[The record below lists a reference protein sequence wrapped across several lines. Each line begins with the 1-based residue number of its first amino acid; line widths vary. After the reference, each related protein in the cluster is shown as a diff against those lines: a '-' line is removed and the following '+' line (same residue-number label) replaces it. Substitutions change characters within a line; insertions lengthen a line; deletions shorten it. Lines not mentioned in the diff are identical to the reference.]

1 MCSFNNPNVTELC
14 GYTPLDEKMYGTFH
28 IAVGA
33 NNMFGGTNAGLSAR
47 FRYAAEHARISYR
60 QGKKIQNK
68 PSPGFCLPQERCKSI
83 AVGANNMF
91 GGTNAASDHIDF
103 VGHGSVLIKE

>member
-1 MCSFNNPNVTELC
+1 MNPNVTELC

-33 NNMFGGTNAGLSAR
+33 NNMFGGTNA
-47 FRYAAEHARISYR
+47 
-60 QGKKIQNK
+60 
-68 PSPGFCLPQERCKSI
+68 
-83 AVGANNMF
+83 
-91 GGTNAASDHIDF
+91 ASDHIDF